1 MENLPA
7 IEKYVELFWKFNVER
22 MEKIT
27 KAKIDIEI
35 HKLINKLLIESEFDD
50 KDENLNQMEQTIN
63 HQN

>member
-35 HKLINKLLIESEFDD
+35 HKFINKLLIESEFDD
-50 KDENLNQMEQTIN
+50 KDENLN
-63 HQN
+63 